1 MLFPACTGLG
11 VAVIVTTM
19 LALVAEPTRV
29 KTLAVL
35 FARFGSLVPD
45 ETEAVSRICV
55 PLTVPGTT
63 VTTNVKVPTA
73 ALARSGFVQ
82 LILPVPPTAGV
93 VQDQPGAMAKE
104 L

>member
-1 MLFPACTGLG
+1 MS
-11 VAVIVTTM
+11 
-19 LALVAEPTRV
+19 ALVEEPTRV

-45 ETEAVSRICV
+45 ETDAVSRICV

-63 VTTNVKVPTA
+63 VTSNVKVPTA
-73 ALARSGFVQ
+73 ALATSGFGQ

-93 VQDQPGAMAKE
+93 VQDQPGATARE
-104 L
+104 LNVVLPGTASMK

>member
-35 FARFGSLVPD
+35 FARFGSFVPD

-63 VTTNVKVPTA
+63 VTTNVNVPVA
-73 ALARSGFVQ
+73 AFATVGLVQ
-82 LILPVPPTAGV
+82 VILPVPPTDGV
-93 VQDQPGAMAKE
+93 VHDQPGATA
-104 L
+104 